1 MKITT
6 LLLMA
11 ILISG
16 FVAAQKQIQIKN
28 QRFEMNAIRN
38 GQPVHVETKNFSLS
52 INYDTGEFFARINI
66 TESRL
71 YTDEEMEYRIPGD
84 EILEITG
91 IIPINEIID
100 NQALKQQ
107 YVFELN
113 VKHISTNVTV
123 VFNFD
128 ATHIKSSNRGFTV
141 FRVTGKVNL
150 LDFGLRDLKGY
161 EPEVELL
168 MDFQAYMIGG

>member
-1 MKITT
+1 MKIAT
-6 LLLMA
+6 LLLMVV
-11 ILISG
+11 LISG

-38 GQPVHVETKNFSLS
+38 GQPVHLETKNYSLS

-113 VKHISTNVTV
+113 VTHISTNVNV
-123 VFNFD
+123 VFTFD
-128 ATHIKSSNRGFTV
+128 ATHIKNSNRGFTV
-141 FRVTGKVNL
+141 FRVSGTVNL
-150 LDFGLRDLKGY
+150 LDFGVKDLKGY
-161 EPEVELL
+161 EPEVEFL
-168 MDFQAYMIGG
+168 MDFQTYILGG